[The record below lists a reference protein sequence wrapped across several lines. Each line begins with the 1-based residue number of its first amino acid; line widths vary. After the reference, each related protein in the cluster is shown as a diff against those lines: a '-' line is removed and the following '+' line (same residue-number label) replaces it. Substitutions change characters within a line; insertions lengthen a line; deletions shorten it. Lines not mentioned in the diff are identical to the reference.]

1 MSKTSKTFF
10 IFFSMKKFAPWKVIL
25 VSNLK
30 LPIYIV
36 RLHVWSTKRR
46 CYCVFAIFKREIGNV
61 SIGCQMLYTIVIIRV
76 VSPSDSREA
85 RCSLSPLKF
94 GPNCGVTGKYF
105 SEAFIR
111 DCLLNSPNN
120 TSSEHVVYKNCFFL
134 FWHSKQCLYTTCSE
148 LIFRVE
154 FNEQSDSNIFS
165 FSIF

>member
-1 MSKTSKTFF
+1 
-10 IFFSMKKFAPWKVIL
+10 MKQFAPWKVIL

-85 RCSLSPLKF
+85 RCSLSLLKF

-105 SEAFIR
+105 LEAFILPSVNPQY
-111 DCLLNSPNN
+111 DKGLFIEFPKQ
-120 TSSEHVVYKNCFFL
+120 YKFRTCCVQKLFFFVFVL
-134 FWHSKQCLYTTCSE
+134 TFKTIFVHNMFWTC
-148 LIFRVE
+148 IFRGIQRTISCHIVV
-154 FNEQSDSNIFS
+154 
-165 FSIF
+165 